1 MRISD
6 WSSDV
11 CSSDLGGLGRSR
23 PQALAE
29 TVHLPFAGVDA
40 EVDPLDHD
48 VLDRALPSDLAHEVR
63 RALPATADH
72 VPGIVRRLH
81 LQPLDVVRGPPAV
94 AAAAGAG
101 AVNLALVDR
110 MRVVSG
116 KVCQYMLLS
125 VGPVLLQQ

>member
-1 MRISD
+1 MIRLPPRPTRTDTLFPSTTLFR
-6 WSSDV
+6 SPV
-11 CSSDLGGLGRSR
+11 PGGLGRSR

-48 VLDRALPSDLAHEVR
+48 VLDRALPSDLEHEVR

-81 LQPLDVVRGPPAV
+81 LQPLDVVREIGRAHV
-94 AAAAGAG
+94 
-101 AVNLALVDR
+101 
-110 MRVVSG
+110 
-116 KVCQYMLLS
+116 
-125 VGPVLLQQ
+125 